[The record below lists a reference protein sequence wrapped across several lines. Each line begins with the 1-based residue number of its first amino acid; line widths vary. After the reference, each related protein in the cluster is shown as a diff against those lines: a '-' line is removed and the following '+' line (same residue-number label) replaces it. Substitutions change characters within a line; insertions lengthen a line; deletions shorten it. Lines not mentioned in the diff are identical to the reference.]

1 MNGFKR
7 LMFIIAGSGLAL
19 MFLSFFL
26 MVNTG
31 KAVFCTLGITFMT
44 ICYHFT
50 IRLVIGGAADRVKL
64 DNFKLNS
71 RRFREFGFEK
81 KFYKAIRVK
90 KWKKYIPTYD
100 NEQFSLK
107 THSADEI
114 AKATCR
120 AETVHWLCAAAS
132 LVTICF
138 AVWFGALP
146 AFLITG
152 ILGALVDL
160 VFVIVQRYNRPRL
173 LKLCNENY

>member
-1 MNGFKR
+1 M
-7 LMFIIAGSGLAL
+7 
-19 MFLSFFL
+19 
-26 MVNTG
+26 
-31 KAVFCTLGITFMT
+31 
-44 ICYHFT
+44 
-50 IRLVIGGAADRVKL
+50 
-64 DNFKLNS
+64 
-71 RRFREFGFEK
+71 
-81 KFYKAIRVK
+81 K